1 MTQPVITET
10 RFRVMASGV
19 QIILVD
25 APDDAANQAEQQLH
39 QLEELWSRFIED
51 SDITRLNLYSGRPI
65 AVSEQTIL
73 LLETMTQAW
82 RMTGGSYDPTVL
94 PAIMHAGYTNSI
106 EDPAQYTRLPKS
118 HPSAKNRMDRVLL
131 DKPANTAMLPLGMAL
146 DPGGIGKGLAA
157 DLVAAELIRNGASG
171 ALVSIGG
178 DIAMLGTPPSRD
190 GWHVFIEDPL
200 DSSTDLA
207 TLGVS
212 GGGVATSST
221 LTRRWVHAGTE
232 RHHVIDPRT
241 GIESTTDLVAVTVIA
256 QCAWHA
262 EVHATAALVAG
273 SYGCLSYAAAH
284 QIELVGT
291 DTNGRTIA
299 TQGLSETR
307 TATAVEVS

>member
-1 MTQPVITET
+1 MTQPAVTET

-25 APDDAANQAEQQLH
+25 APDDAADQAEQQLR

-73 LLETMTQAW
+73 LLKTMTQAW

-94 PAIMHAGYTNSI
+94 PAMMHAGYTNSI
-106 EDPAQYTRLPKS
+106 EDPKQYTRMPKS
-118 HPSAKNRMDRVLL
+118 HPNCRNRMDRVLL

-157 DLVAAELIRNGASG
+157 DLVASELLRTGASG
-171 ALVSIGG
+171 VLVSIGG
-178 DIAMLGTPPSRD
+178 DLAMLGTPPTSD

-200 DSSTDLA
+200 DSSRDLA
-207 TLGVS
+207 RLGVS
-212 GGGVATSST
+212 GGGVATTST
-221 LTRRWVHAGTE
+221 LTRRWVHDGIE

-241 GIESTTDLVAVTVIA
+241 GVESATNLVSVTVIA
-256 QCAWHA
+256 QCAWQA
-262 EVHATAALVAG
+262 EAHATAGLIAG
-273 SYGCLSYAAAH
+273 SYGCLSYAEAH

-291 DTNGRTIA
+291 DANGRTIA
-299 TQGLSETR
+299 TEGLSEAR
-307 TATAVEVS
+307 TASTVEVS